1 MRTGSETLASIEQA
15 LSDITQR
22 ESELR
27 RELEQANSDRAA
39 LAAERLASLKELA
52 NARVHDAIAD
62 GVIDEADKLSH
73 EVRNLLTA
81 RTKSISALQE
91 RSAAAERERTD
102 LIQKLDELSHR
113 IAALEEKLD
122 QFAVAA
128 QKALGADPDY
138 VKQKTQ
144 HQELSSM
151 LESAKTRAE
160 QVAREEQE
168 KSAPY
173 RSDALFMYLWRR
185 GVGTSAYK
193 ATGLIRFLDEW
204 VARLIRYADARANYS
219 MLTEIPVRLKAH
231 ADRLQNRVFEAQ
243 HTLDAVEGEKTHEL
257 AGMDLTNELETE
269 RNLQTASNEQLE
281 VIAAELTE
289 AGSQLK
295 LYANGEDQS
304 FRDAVDVYAEFL
316 KDESLRQLMSE
327 AFATATSA
335 DDRIVAH
342 ARDLEHRI
350 EKLQRVVK
358 TGHEKFDEL
367 HEKKKELV
375 QLSSKFRRA
384 HYDDVASE
392 FSDNPSLQEL
402 LRQLLQGAISLAEYW
417 ARTQGQQRW
426 RQRPADPWRRQSGI
440 PPIGQWPWGKGGA
453 PMGRGTRRT
462 GGSTAGR
469 DFETGG
475 GF

>member
-27 RELEQANSDRAA
+27 RELEQANSARAS

-52 NARVHDAIAD
+52 DVRVHDAIAD

-73 EVRNLLTA
+73 QVRNLLTA
-81 RTKSISALQE
+81 RMKSISALQE
-91 RSAAAERERTD
+91 RSAVAERERTD
-102 LIQKLDELSHR
+102 LIKKLDELNHT

-122 QFAVAA
+122 QFAAAA

-144 HQELSSM
+144 YQELSSM
-151 LESAKTRAE
+151 LERAKARAE
-160 QVAREEQE
+160 QVGHEEQE

-173 RSDALFMYLWRR
+173 LSDPLFMYLWRR
-185 GVGTSAYK
+185 GVGTPAYK

-204 VARLIRYADARANYS
+204 VAGLIRYTDARANYA

-231 ADRLQNRVFEAQ
+231 ADRLQDRVVGAQ
-243 HTLDAVEGEKTHEL
+243 HTLDAVEAEKTHEL
-257 AGMDLTNELETE
+257 AGMDLTNELKTA
-269 RNLQTASNEQLE
+269 RDLQTVSNEQLE
-281 VIAAELTE
+281 AITAELTE

-304 FRDAVDVYAEFL
+304 FRDAVDFYAKFL

-335 DDRIVAH
+335 DDRIVAR

-350 EKLQRVVK
+350 EKLQRVAK
-358 TGHEKFDEL
+358 TGREKFDEL
-367 HEKKKELV
+367 YERKKELI

-384 HYDDVASE
+384 RYDDVASE
-392 FSDNPSLQEL
+392 FTDNPSLQEL
-402 LRQLLQGAISLAEYW
+402 LRLLLQGAISTAEYW

-440 PPIGQWPWGKGGA
+440 PPIGQWPWGTGA
-453 PMGRGTRRT
+453 APIGRGARRA
-462 GGSTAGR
+462 GGSIGGR